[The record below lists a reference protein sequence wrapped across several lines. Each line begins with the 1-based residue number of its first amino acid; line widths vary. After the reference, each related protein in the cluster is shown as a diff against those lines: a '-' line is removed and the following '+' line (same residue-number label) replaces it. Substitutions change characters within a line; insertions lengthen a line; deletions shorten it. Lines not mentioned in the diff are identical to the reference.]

1 MNNALKCQQLFTCE
15 SVLFKEVFALF
26 EYPWQIL
33 PHLKDIIYTV
43 IESGLEGYEQLS
55 DGVLVGKGARIAPSA
70 RIEAPA
76 IIGRGCEIR
85 HCAYVRGS
93 VLIGDGCVVG
103 NSTEVKNSVMMDG
116 AQAPHFNYVGDSIL
130 GKRAHLGA
138 GAVCSNLRSDGK
150 TVSIRTPDGTIET
163 GMRKLGAI
171 LADHVEV
178 GCGAVLCPGTIIG
191 KSTFVYPLTVTRGF
205 YPHES
210 IVKDTTRVVPKN
222 PSATQP

>member
-1 MNNALKCQQLFTCE
+1 MNNALKCQQLFAFD
-15 SVLFKEVFALF
+15 SILFKDIFSYF
-26 EYPWQIL
+26 EYPWQLL
-33 PHLKDIIYTV
+33 PHLGDLINTV
-43 IESGLEGYEQLS
+43 IESGLDGYELLCG
-55 DGVLVGKGARIAPSA
+55 GVLVGKGARIAPSA
-70 RIEAPA
+70 RIEGPA

-85 HCAYVRGS
+85 HCAYLRGS

-103 NSTEVKNSVMMDG
+103 NSSEVKNSVMMDG

-130 GKRAHLGA
+130 GRRAHLGA

-150 TVSIRTPDGTIET
+150 RVSIRTQNGTIET

-171 LADHVEV
+171 LADGVEI

-210 IVKDTTRVVPKN
+210 IVKDTARVTAKI
-222 PSATQP
+222 PSAE